1 MSELWPAV
9 DGPLGSWQLDLRLDW
24 NLLTRRLPQLLHNH
38 NQAVKLSVCL
48 HLLVRAGCMVHSA
61 GSS

>member
-1 MSELWPAV
+1 MDRWEVGNLIYAWI
-9 DGPLGSWQLDLRLDW
+9 DLRLDW
-24 NLLTRRLPQLLHNH
+24 NLLTRRLPQLLRNH

-61 GSS
+61 GSN